1 MEIGFIAE
9 RAKQLKISSL
19 LISEGLRTGGFSSA
33 FRGQGIEFDSVRDY
47 ESGDDVRTIDWNL
60 TARSGKTFVKL
71 YREDRDLTVFL
82 CTDFSYSMAIGGEKC
97 TPKEKA
103 AEISALLAFAA
114 HNIFSPVGAVFFS
127 GGKGPIFLPH
137 GGEEHIL
144 SILKS
149 MENFAFYKN
158 GNIKSHLQRGTNL
171 ASSLTAVSKILR
183 SRSLVIIISDF
194 KVEGFEKQL
203 GLLASKHD
211 TVCIRITSDA
221 DFMLHR
227 TGTIPARD
235 AESGFKMLIP
245 TSNKNFQIE
254 YKKNYYE
261 ELLRWENLCKRCLAH
276 PLLLNINEN
285 AAKVLSGFFLSK
297 KNNRYILKNNIDK
310 VGESIWKEF

>member
-19 LISEGLRTGGFSSA
+19 LISEGLRTGCFSSA
-33 FRGQGIEFDSVRDY
+33 FRGQGIEFDSVREY
-47 ESGDDVRTIDWNL
+47 EAGDDVRTIDWNL
-60 TARSGKTFVKL
+60 TARSGKTFVEL

-82 CTDFSYSMAIGGEKC
+82 CTDFSHSMSIGGGKF

-103 AEISALLAFAA
+103 AEVSALLAFAA

-127 GGKGPIFLPH
+127 GGKGPMFLPH
-137 GGEEHIL
+137 SGEDHIL

-158 GNIKSHLQRGTNL
+158 IKPYFQRGTNL

-183 SRSLVIIISDF
+183 SRSLVMIISDF

-211 TVCIRITSDA
+211 TVCIRITSDT
-221 DFMLHR
+221 DFMLHK
-227 TGTIPARD
+227 TGTIPAKD
-235 AESGFKMLIP
+235 AESGFKTLIP

-261 ELLRWENLCKRCLAH
+261 ELLRWENLCKRCLAY
-276 PLLLNINEN
+276 PVLLNINDN
-285 AAKVLSGFFLSK
+285 AAKVLSEFFLSK
-297 KNNRYILKNNIDK
+297 KNNRYVLKNNIDK
-310 VGESIWKEF
+310 IGENVWKEF